1 MQINIETNMILL
13 EFKTYGITW
22 TLVYHPL
29 FDGPLEIWE
38 ACKYCE
44 VIKCDEK
51 PHQLKN
57 EDK

>member
-1 MQINIETNMILL
+1 MILL